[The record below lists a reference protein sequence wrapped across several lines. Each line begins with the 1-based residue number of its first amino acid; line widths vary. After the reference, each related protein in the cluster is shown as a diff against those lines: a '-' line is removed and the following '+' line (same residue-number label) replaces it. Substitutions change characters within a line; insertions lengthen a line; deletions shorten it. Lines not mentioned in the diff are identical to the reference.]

1 VVAVAAAEVAKPPR
15 LIHHIGRRRHR
26 SQRTQQRIGD
36 KIDAAFVAARPHF
49 IYVQHLR
56 SDNFHPIAAF
66 LELERAT
73 GVALG
78 AQTKADCV
86 AEPDPAISS
95 ANGEVD

>member
-1 VVAVAAAEVAKPPR
+1 
-15 LIHHIGRRRHR
+15 
-26 SQRTQQRIGD
+26 
-36 KIDAAFVAARPHF
+36 
-49 IYVQHLR
+49 
-56 SDNFHPIAAF
+56 